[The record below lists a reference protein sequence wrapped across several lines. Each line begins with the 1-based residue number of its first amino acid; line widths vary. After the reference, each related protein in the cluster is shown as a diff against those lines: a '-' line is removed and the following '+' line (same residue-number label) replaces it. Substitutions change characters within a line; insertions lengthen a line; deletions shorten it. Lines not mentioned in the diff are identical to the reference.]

1 MQENQITRRKEI
13 NPIIIFATNVPL
25 TEKPSNQS
33 VPVTCAEKKKKNV
46 EDQHL
51 KQQCRNK
58 TNCIQVTFNLHI

>member
-33 VPVTCAEKKKKNV
+33 VPVTCAEKKKKRRRPTFKATV
-46 EDQHL
+46 QEQ
-51 KQQCRNK
+51 NK
-58 TNCIQVTFNLHI
+58 LYTGNI